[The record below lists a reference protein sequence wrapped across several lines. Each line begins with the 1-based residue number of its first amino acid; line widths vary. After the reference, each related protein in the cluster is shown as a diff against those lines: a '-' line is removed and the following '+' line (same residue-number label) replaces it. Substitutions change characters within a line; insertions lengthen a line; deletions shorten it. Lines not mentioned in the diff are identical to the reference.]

1 MERIR
6 RQCSFC
12 STVVIC
18 YKVNYQ
24 KKKKTKQRLKEM
36 EKWLQ
41 RALLK
46 IVLSFGHTVKNIV

>member
-1 MERIR
+1 MQRIR

-12 STVVIC
+12 CTVVIC

-24 KKKKTKQRLKEM
+24 KKKKKRLKEM

-46 IVLSFGHTVKNIV
+46 IVLSSGHTVKNIV